1 MGQVRLKETQ
11 REREKSRGEKGRS
24 EREQYPHCSHGL
36 AKRTSFE
43 FHNFFVSS
51 NLWSRFAGQF
61 MVISYGTESE
71 AKKTNNKKKNNNNN
85 ERTRQRLN

>member
-11 REREKSRGEKGRS
+11 RERDRGEEEERRGGRGG
-24 EREQYPHCSHGL
+24 YTHCSHGL

-61 MVISYGTESE
+61 MVISYGSESQ
-71 AKKTNNKKKNNNNN
+71 AKKRPTKK
-85 ERTRQRLN
+85 EQ